1 MATITSLHL
10 DLETFAEVDLSKCGV
25 YRYAEDPSFEVLL
38 FAYSVDGGRVR
49 VIDIASGEQ
58 IPVEILDAIMDDNVI
73 KWAFN
78 SQFERI
84 CLSSYIKSKGITLP
98 SYTGE
103 EGMEYLNPASWRCSM
118 IWSATLGLPLSLE
131 GVGSALKLE
140 RQKMSEGKS
149 LIKYFSQPCSPTKAN
164 GGRMRNLPHHDPA
177 RWDMFKEYN
186 MVDVQV
192 EMQIQERLRNFPVPD
207 SIWDEFV
214 IDQTINDRGIQ
225 VDMDVVRNAIDING
239 RVRED
244 IMGRLKEITGLENP
258 GSVLQMHL

>member
-84 CLSSYIKSKGITLP
+84 CLSSYIKSKVLHSRHI
-98 SYTGE
+98 
-103 EGMEYLNPASWRCSM
+103 
-118 IWSATLGLPLSLE
+118 
-131 GVGSALKLE
+131 
-140 RQKMSEGKS
+140 
-149 LIKYFSQPCSPTKAN
+149 
-164 GGRMRNLPHHDPA
+164 PA
-177 RWDMFKEYN
+177 RK
-186 MVDVQV
+186 
-192 EMQIQERLRNFPVPD
+192 
-207 SIWDEFV
+207 
-214 IDQTINDRGIQ
+214 G
-225 VDMDVVRNAIDING
+225 
-239 RVRED
+239 
-244 IMGRLKEITGLENP
+244 
-258 GSVLQMHL
+258 